1 MSKFLADSINWYRK
15 DQVGFAEE
23 WVTPINL
30 ARMVNKFVKVWV
42 KVCTTKAWT
51 PSQDLNITARA
62 CHSPNHNTRHKRAA
76 DEYVNPESI
85 QRSPE
90 NIGISKF

>member
-1 MSKFLADSINWYRK
+1 MGRCDLL
-15 DQVGFAEE
+15 E
-23 WVTPINL
+23 
-30 ARMVNKFVKVWV
+30 VWV

-76 DEYVNPESI
+76 DEWVNPGSI
-85 QRSPE
+85 QLSPE
-90 NIGISKF
+90 KIEIYQILARQG